1 MRTTLTLTP
10 EADSLVRAAMAE
22 HGWTFKEAVNQA
34 IVRGIGGGAGTP
46 FSTPTYP
53 IGLRPITGDRAL
65 ALAGDL
71 EEAELIRK
79 RDLGK

>member
-10 EADSLVRAAMAE
+10 EAESLVRAAMAE
-22 HGWTFKEAVNQA
+22 HGWTFKEAVNHA
-34 IVRGIGGGAGTP
+34 IVRGIGGGTGTP

-53 IGLRPITGDRAL
+53 IGLRPIPGDRAL
-65 ALAGDL
+65 ALAGEVED
-71 EEAELIRK
+71 AELIRK